1 MRHEDLETTMDALDD
16 LLDSERAALLKG
28 QLDDVSRLHSRK
40 ETLIDALNGFE
51 FEDRGAL
58 SGLQGKVERNQA
70 LLDSALDG
78 VRSVARRLAAIR
90 RVRQSLDTYD
100 SFGKKRSVDLSTGGS
115 LEKRA

>member
-1 MRHEDLETTMDALDD
+1 MQGNDMQITMDALDD

-28 QLDDVSRLHSRK
+28 KLDEVARLHTRK
-40 ETLIDALNGFE
+40 EALIYALNRFE
-51 FEDRGAL
+51 FEDREMLGPL
-58 SGLQGKVERNQA
+58 HSKVERNQA

-100 SFGKKRSVDLSTGGS
+100 AFGKKQSVDVGQGGAV
-115 LEKRA
+115 EKRA